1 MMKLKPLL
9 AVALLLAITGCM
21 ARLSVPVEGDRR
33 EGRHEERRDD
43 RGDRGRDRGEHEHE
57 H

>member
-1 MMKLKPLL
+1 MTKLKPLL

-33 EGRHEERRDD
+33 EGRHEERRD
-43 RGDRGRDRGEHEHE
+43 RGDHDRGEHEHE